1 MLGERGELL
10 ALVDIGK
17 FVEERHDVRLGSRVG
32 TEKINSLRRRP
43 GYCLEFGGR
52 SNPAKRSCTVT
63 SVPPNIVA
71 FSWSIARALS
81 LGDP

>member
-1 MLGERGELL
+1 VRGERGELL
-10 ALVDIGK
+10 ALVDTGK
-17 FVEERHDVRLGSRVG
+17 FVEERHDVSLGSRVG
-32 TEKINSLRRRP
+32 TEKINSVRRRP

-81 LGDP
+81 LTEP